1 MVISVNENS
10 YKCDTYEEYETC
22 IGKAMEEENAEI
34 WISES
39 GSQDDLPCMSV
50 LLKGD
55 MAVINVFL
63 EDGSNYVSSSGED
76 NDEIYEFCDGQYE
89 VPDYQIIAKETA
101 LEAALH
107 YFETEGMLDGI
118 EWEEL

>member
-63 EDGSNYVSSSGED
+63 EDGSNYVSSSEED
-76 NDEIYEFCDGQYE
+76 NDEVYEFCDGQYE
-89 VPDYQIIAKETA
+89 VPDYQIIAKGTA
-101 LEAALH
+101 IEAVLH
-107 YFETEGMLDGI
+107 YFETEGILESID
-118 EWEEL
+118 WEEL